1 MATIQIKRSTGT
13 SAPSS
18 LAAGELAVTLG
29 TGTAGNLGDRL
40 FIGDGTTVNV
50 IGGKF
55 FSDMLDHDLGTLTA
69 SSALTVDSNSAV
81 DDLNVGNN
89 ATTGGSIQL
98 KEGTNNGAH
107 HVQLKSPNSLSASV
121 SFTLP
126 DADGTASGQVLK
138 TNGSGTLS
146 FAAVATSEL
155 SGTISNAQLAGS
167 IANSK
172 LSNSTISIDADS
184 GTTNAVDLGDTLQ
197 VAGGEGIDTT
207 VSGDTLTIAGED
219 ASDSNKGIASFDA
232 TDFSVSSGDVT
243 LNAERIQDIVGAM
256 TTGNTE
262 TNITVAYEDSD
273 GTIDFSLNN
282 TSVTAGSYGSATAI
296 PTFTVDAQ
304 GRLTAAGTASISST
318 LDIAA
323 DSGTDDGVALG
334 TDTLTISGGTGIAT
348 SVSGDTITIAGTNAS
363 GTDKGIASFAAAD
376 FSVSSGAVSIKNLGV
391 SNAQLA
397 GSIALSKLATTTA
410 SRALVSSGT
419 GVISA
424 SAVTATEL
432 AILDGGTSATTT
444 TLEDADRIVVNDD
457 GTMVQVALTDFETY
471 FESALDTLSNVT
483 TVGALNAGSIT
494 SGFGSID
501 TGSSTITT
509 TGNLTGGTVIAG
521 DGTGAA
527 TVKSNGNH
535 DLQLKSGNSTTGS
548 ITITDGANGDITIAP
563 NGTAT
568 VKVPSGYKDRSGFTA
583 NSLATKEYVDA
594 VKTGLDIKDSVKV
607 ATTAAG
613 TLSSSFANNQTVDGI
628 TLATGDRILIK
639 DQSTGSENGIYTVN
653 ASGAPTRA
661 TDFDEDAEVS
671 GGAFT
676 FVEQGNAN
684 GDSGFVLTNNGTV
697 DVGTDAMSFTKFS
710 GAGSIT
716 AGAGLG
722 ESGTTFSVNVDNSSI
737 EINSDTLR
745 VKAGGITNSM
755 IDAATINLTQKVT
768 GTLPTGNG
776 GTGLASYTA
785 GDMVYYASGT
795 ALEKLG
801 IGASGTFLTSDGT
814 APSWTNT
821 IDGGQF

>member
-81 DDLNVGNN
+81 DDLNVGNSG
-89 ATTGGSIQL
+89 TTGGSIQL
-98 KEGTNNGAH
+98 KEGTENGTH
-107 HVQLKSPNSLSASV
+107 HVQLKSPNALSASV

-207 VSGDTLTIAGED
+207 VNGDTLTIAGED
-219 ASDSNKGIASFDA
+219 ASDSNKGVASFDA

-419 GVISA
+419 GEISA
-424 SAVTATEL
+424 SDVTSTEL
-432 AILDGGTSATTT
+432 SLLDGSTAGS
-444 TLEDADRIVVNDD
+444 VVNSKAVIYS
-457 GTMVQVALTDFETY
+457 GTGTIAG
-471 FESALDTLSNVT
+471 TLSTAAQTNIT
-483 TVGALNAGSIT
+483 SVGALDGGSIT
-494 SGFGSID
+494 SGFGSINN
-501 TGSSTITT
+501 GSSAITT

-548 ITITDGANGDITIAP
+548 ITITDGANGDITLAP

-583 NSLATKEYVDA
+583 TSLATKEYVDA

-613 TLSSSFANNQTVDGI
+613 TLSSSFANNQSVDGI

-676 FVEQGNAN
+676 FVEEGTAN

-737 EINSDTLR
+737 EISSDTLQ
-745 VKAGGITNSM
+745 VKALGITNSM
-755 IDAATINLTQKVT
+755 IAASTINLTQKVT

-776 GTGLASYTA
+776 GTGLAAYTA